1 LLLFFKSDIQTIAL
15 ICIITALL
23 LIEFIRQCCATK
35 RQNKMVKSL
44 SSKQIEILIEKRL
57 KCLVS
62 EYSLL
67 EKKTDKL
74 NNLEST
80 SVLSEGCS
88 EGEKSKDV
96 MGSVETLSPNLP
108 DNNKSQLVE
117 FLKKVEVI

>member
-1 LLLFFKSDIQTIAL
+1 
-15 ICIITALL
+15 
-23 LIEFIRQCCATK
+23 
-35 RQNKMVKSL
+35 MVKSL

>member
-1 LLLFFKSDIQTIAL
+1 
-15 ICIITALL
+15 
-23 LIEFIRQCCATK
+23 
-35 RQNKMVKSL
+35 MVKSL

-88 EGEKSKDV
+88 VGEKSKDV